1 MVLFLL
7 KSMIKEMTLISK
19 LLTILILTEMYHVLH
34 HTGFTFHNLFGLIGP
49 VLSLRISVIAIVLSL
64 KSSSHKDIGMTNFVK
79 LSLNSIIGISL
90 SLASIKVMRQ
100 GIS

>member
-1 MVLFLL
+1 MQCKTVKNITYLHLDGDVPRAT
-7 KSMIKEMTLISK
+7 SYGVYISQLIR
-19 LLTILILTEMYHVLH
+19 
-34 HTGFTFHNLFGLIGP
+34 FARP

-90 SLASIKVMRQ
+90 SLASIKV
-100 GIS
+100 I